1 MSSAPNRKMTVVEY
15 LKAERAS
22 ASRNIF
28 FDGEMFA
35 MTGVTREHSLIA
47 GNTFTAINV
56 QLQNRSC
63 EAHINDLRV
72 KNARTGSYF
81 YPDVLATC
89 ESPKF
94 EDDQFD
100 TLVNPQVIIE
110 VLSDSTENFDRGL
123 KFRDY
128 QLLESLKEYVLISQ
142 KEMYVERFTRKTEST
157 WEFWS
162 AKSPED
168 ILDLAA
174 IDCQISLARIFA
186 KVEFK
191 TDDRPDDDLKVIE
204 EAAKYQSSGST

>member
-1 MSSAPNRKMTVVEY
+1 MTAAEY
-15 LKAERAS
+15 LEAERAS

-35 MTGVTREHSLIA
+35 MTGATREHNLIA
-47 GNTFTAINV
+47 VNTSTAINV

-63 EAHINDLRV
+63 EVYIADMRV

-81 YPDVLATC
+81 YPDVVATC

-110 VLSDSTENFDRGL
+110 VLSDSTEKFDRGS

-162 AKSPED
+162 AKGPED
-168 ILDLAA
+168 VLDLAT
-174 IDCQISLARIFA
+174 IGCQISLAQIFA

-191 TDDRPDDDLKVIE
+191 TDDRPGDDLKVIE
-204 EAAKYQSSGST
+204 EAANYQSSS